1 VTKRRGDDEACAV
14 TRRTFLTALAAVAAG
29 GVRRAPAAAPTV
41 AEDWR
46 AAPVGTRGVPP
57 GWEPYETPGGH
68 PAYDFAI
75 VEDAGRRALRMRS
88 ADDHSTI
95 AKSVEV
101 SLEVTPVLAW
111 QWRMIQQPGG
121 ADLRKRETSDA
132 AGHLFAV
139 WPRFPAFLR
148 SRLIGYIW
156 DPVLPIG
163 TTLPSQK
170 TATITYI
177 VARSGAAQQGQWVD
191 EQRDVARDHAIL
203 FGEGA
208 ATLPILALSI
218 DTNDT
223 RAAAETLFGRIEFRP
238 RP

>member
-1 VTKRRGDDEACAV
+1 MRDRPLGRRA
-14 TRRTFLTALAAVAAG
+14 FLAAIAMVAG
-29 GVRRAPAAAPTV
+29 QELRAHAAAPVV

-46 AAPVGTRGVPP
+46 GAPIGSRGVPP
-57 GWEPYETPGGH
+57 GWQRYETPGGH

-111 QWRMIQQPGG
+111 QWRMIQQPAG

-156 DPVLPIG
+156 DPVLPVG
-163 TTLPSQK
+163 TVLSSQK
-170 TATITYI
+170 TGTVTYI
-177 VARSGAAQQGQWVD
+177 VARSGAGQQGQWVD
-191 EQRDVARDHAIL
+191 EQRDVARDHAML
-203 FGEGA
+203 FGESA

-223 RAAAETLFGRIEFRP
+223 RATAETLFGRIEFRP
-238 RP
+238 RS

>member
-1 VTKRRGDDEACAV
+1 MRDRPLGRRA
-14 TRRTFLTALAAVAAG
+14 FLAAIAMVAG
-29 GVRRAPAAAPTV
+29 QGLRAHAAAPVV

-46 AAPVGTRGVPP
+46 GAPIGSRGVPP
-57 GWEPYETPGGH
+57 GWQRYETPGGH

-111 QWRMIQQPGG
+111 QWRMIQQPAG

-156 DPVLPIG
+156 DPVLPVG
-163 TTLPSQK
+163 TVLSSQK
-170 TATITYI
+170 TGTVTYI
-177 VARSGAAQQGQWVD
+177 VARSGAGQQGQWVD
-191 EQRDVARDHAIL
+191 EQRDVARDHAML
-203 FGEGA
+203 FGESA

-223 RAAAETLFGRIEFRP
+223 RATAETLFGRIEFRP
-238 RP
+238 RS

>member
-1 VTKRRGDDEACAV
+1 MQSTGSS
-14 TRRTFLTALAAVAAG
+14 RRTFLTIVAAVAAG
-29 GVRRAPAAAPTV
+29 QVHRSRAAAGPFV

-46 AAPVGTRGVPP
+46 AAAIGSQGVPP
-57 GWEPYETPGGH
+57 GWTRYETPGGH
-68 PAYDFAI
+68 PAYDFTI

-101 SLEVTPVLAW
+101 GLDATPVLVW
-111 QWRMIQQPGG
+111 QWRMIQQPAG
-121 ADLRKRETSDA
+121 ADLRKRATSDA

-139 WPRFPAFLR
+139 WPRFPAFFR

-156 DPVLPIG
+156 DPVLPVG
-163 TTLPSQK
+163 TVLSSQK
-170 TATITYI
+170 TGTVTYI
-177 VARSGAAQQGQWVD
+177 VTRSGGPQPGQWAD
-191 EQRDVARDHAIL
+191 EQRDVARDHAMI
-203 FGEGA
+203 FGEGV

-223 RAAAETLFGRIEFRP
+223 RAMAETLFGRIEFRA
-238 RP
+238 RA